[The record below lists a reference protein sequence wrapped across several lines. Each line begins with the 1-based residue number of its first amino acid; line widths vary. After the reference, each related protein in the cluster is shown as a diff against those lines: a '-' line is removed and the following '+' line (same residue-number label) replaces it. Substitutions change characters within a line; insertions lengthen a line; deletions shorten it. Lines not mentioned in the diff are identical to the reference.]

1 MTEKLEQLVNEAALA
16 VNTLDAG
23 DKKDLQN
30 LRKILG
36 EIDSSSGTNEQKS
49 RTADAI
55 GIIESILKETGDA
68 SSEILDKLSQSISSI
83 QQLLN
88 QTDNA
93 VPAAAAKQTSPSAFS
108 EDDLPLVY
116 DFITESGEHIQNAEG
131 AMLEIETTNNPE
143 AINKVFRAFHTVKGL
158 AGFLNLKEIN
168 SLAHSAENLLV
179 LARDGKI
186 KLDAERADIVF
197 ESMDTLKKMIASVKT
212 AADTNTLPEKF
223 AGLDSLVERLGIIAS
238 GNNPVKPAA
247 IASPTKEKAEPENK
261 LPRKEDKL
269 IEAVLSVQNS
279 DDKRTTVRRA
289 EDQAKIVEAKSAEE
303 DSIRVSIG
311 RLDRLVNLAGE
322 LVIAQLMVSEQVK
335 TELLPEH
342 PLARK
347 AAEQSKIIRDLQELS
362 MSMRMVPVR
371 PVFQKLARLIRDLSK
386 KAGKTIDLVTAG
398 EDTELDRTLVDKI
411 SDPLVHMVR
420 NAVDHGIEDTQTRQK
435 LGKKTAGKIEL
446 RAYHKAG
453 SIIIEITDDGKGLD
467 KDKILQ
473 KAISQGLVQENN
485 KLSDDEIYKLIF
497 HPGLST
503 AEKITDVSGRGV
515 GMDVVRKNIDS
526 ISGRIDITTTK
537 GQGAVF
543 TISLPLTLAT
553 IEGQVVK
560 VGSSRYIIPVK
571 SIVRSFRPTENQVST
586 IQNKGEMVL
595 VHNDLIRVI
604 RLHKL
609 FGVNEA
615 KQNLQEALFV
625 EIEQNGCKACLLVD
639 ELLSQQQVVIKS
651 LGHTLGSIKG
661 ISGAAIMGDG
671 RVSLIIDAGGILGIA
686 E

>member
-1 MTEKLEQLVNEAALA
+1 MAEKLEQLVNEAALA
-16 VNTLDAG
+16 VNTLDAS

-30 LRKILG
+30 LHKVLV
-36 EIDSSSGTNEQKS
+36 EIDSSAETDGQKNS
-49 RTADAI
+49 VADAI
-55 GIIESILKETGDA
+55 GIIESILEQTGEA
-68 SSEILDKLSQSISSI
+68 SSEIIDKLSQSISSI

-88 QTDNA
+88 QAENA
-93 VPAAAAKQTSPSAFS
+93 AAPAAGQAETSKPATPAAFS

-116 DFITESGEHIQNAEG
+116 DFITESGEHIQTAEA
-131 AMLEIETTNNPE
+131 AMLEIETSNNPE

-197 ESMDTLKKMIASVKT
+197 ESMDTLKKMVASVKT
-212 AADTNTLPEKF
+212 AADTNCLPEKF
-223 AGLDSLVERLGIIAS
+223 AGLDSLVERLGVIAAGGS
-238 GNNPVKPAA
+238 
-247 IASPTKEKAEPENK
+247 TKNKVEPEKK
-261 LPRKEDKL
+261 LSPKEDKL
-269 IEAVLSVQNS
+269 IETILSVQDS
-279 DDKRTTVRRA
+279 EDKRTVIRRA
-289 EDQAKIVEAKSAEE
+289 EDQAKIVETKSAEE

-311 RLDRLVNLAGE
+311 RLDRLVNLASE
-322 LVIAQLMVSEQVK
+322 LVISQLMVSEQVK
-335 TELLPEH
+335 TELPPEH

-347 AAEQSKIIRDLQELS
+347 AAEQSKIIRDLQDLS

-371 PVFQKLARLIRDLSK
+371 PVFQKLARLIRDLSR
-386 KAGKTIDLVTAG
+386 KAGKTIDLVTTG

-420 NAVDHGIEDTQTRQK
+420 NAVDHGIENASTRQAS
-435 LGKKTAGKIEL
+435 GKKPTGKIEL

-453 SIIIEITDDGKGLD
+453 SIIIEIVDDGKGLD
-467 KDKILQ
+467 RDKILQ
-473 KAISQGLVQENN
+473 KAVSQGLVQENN

-526 ISGRIDITTTK
+526 ISGRVDITTTK
-537 GQGAVF
+537 GQGTVF

-560 VGSSRYIIPVK
+560 IGSSRYIIPVK
-571 SIVRSFRPTENQVST
+571 SIVKSFRPLDGQIST

-595 VHNDLIRVI
+595 VHNELIRVV
-604 RLHKL
+604 RLHRL
-609 FGVNEA
+609 FGIKDA
-615 KQNLQEALFV
+615 KQNPQEALFV
-625 EIEQNGCKACLLVD
+625 EIDQNGCRGCLLVD
-639 ELLSQQQVVIKS
+639 ELLSQQQVVIKN

-686 E
+686 D